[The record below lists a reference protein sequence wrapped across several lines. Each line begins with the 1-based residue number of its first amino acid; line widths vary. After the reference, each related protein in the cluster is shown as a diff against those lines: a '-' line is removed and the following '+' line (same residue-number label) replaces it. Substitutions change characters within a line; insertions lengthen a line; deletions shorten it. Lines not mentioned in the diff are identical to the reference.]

1 MAEKT
6 ALTVL
11 RALSGPELRAL
22 DKYMASPWFI
32 QHEAVRGLYGYLRAQ
47 LRENRAATDSGAWR
61 AELGISPSKAPH
73 IESYL
78 LEAVEDFLAQAQW
91 QDRPAERHLL
101 TVERLRSLQL
111 HAESAKMLRYARKRL
126 EAAPGRGSAYLRLQ
140 YQMHLED
147 YALSAQQ
154 SRVKAFNLQEL
165 SDAQDAA
172 FICEKLRTGCM
183 ALSHQAVRRQPYEP
197 GLLAPVLDFLQGHP
211 FLQMPAIAA
220 YYHGYYALQG
230 GESSAAHFENL
241 KNLLADRP
249 ERWSPAELN
258 DLYRMA
264 VNFCI
269 RRINQGEEAYYRAI
283 FELYQSGL
291 AAGALL
297 DNGLL
302 SRWTYNNVALTAL
315 SLHEFDWTWRFLHDY
330 APSLPEDHREA
341 ALHFNLARYFFEKK
355 DFQNA
360 MSHLLRMEYDDVL
373 QNLAAKVML
382 CKIYYLLDESDALE
396 NQLDSIQ
403 IYIRRKKV
411 LGYHKDNYQA
421 IVRFIRRLVA
431 LNPNDPAQK
440 YALRQ
445 QIAAAAVL
453 TERDWLMK
461 QTL

>member
-1 MAEKT
+1 
-6 ALTVL
+6 
-11 RALSGPELRAL
+11 
-22 DKYMASPWFI
+22 
-32 QHEAVRGLYGYLRAQ
+32 
-47 LRENRAATDSGAWR
+47 
-61 AELGISPSKAPH
+61 
-73 IESYL
+73 
-78 LEAVEDFLAQAQW
+78 
-91 QDRPAERHLL
+91 
-101 TVERLRSLQL
+101 
-111 HAESAKMLRYARKRL
+111 
-126 EAAPGRGSAYLRLQ
+126 
-140 YQMHLED
+140 
-147 YALSAQQ
+147 
-154 SRVKAFNLQEL
+154 
-165 SDAQDAA
+165 
-172 FICEKLRTGCM
+172 
-183 ALSHQAVRRQPYEP
+183 
-197 GLLAPVLDFLQGHP
+197 
-211 FLQMPAIAA
+211 
-220 YYHGYYALQG
+220 LQG
-230 GESSAAHFENL
+230 GESSAAHFDDL

-269 RRINQGEEAYYRAI
+269 RRINQGEETYYRAI

-355 DFQNA
+355 DFQSA
-360 MSHLLRMEYDDVL
+360 MRHLLRMEYDDVL

-421 IVRFIRRLVA
+421 IVRFMRRLVA

-453 TERDWLMK
+453 TEREWLMK
-461 QTL
+461 QTH